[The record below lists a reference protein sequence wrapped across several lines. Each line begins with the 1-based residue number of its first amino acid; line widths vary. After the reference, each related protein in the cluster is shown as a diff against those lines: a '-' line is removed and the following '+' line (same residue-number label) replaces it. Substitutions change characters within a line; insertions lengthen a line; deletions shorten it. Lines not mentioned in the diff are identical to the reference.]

1 MAKITKGQNFG
12 GAVRYVMQDKKDA
25 KLLDSKGV
33 LTNDKRSIIN
43 SFRLQCQ
50 PRPNVKFPVGH
61 ISLDFSVE
69 DVDRLSDD
77 FMAKVAREYMQRMNL
92 LNTQY
97 VIVRHHDREHPHC
110 HVIFNRIDNNG
121 ETYLRQERPHSQ
133 CQDLP

>member
-1 MAKITKGQNFG
+1 MMAKITKGNDFG

-50 PRPNVKFPVGH
+50 PRPNVCH

-69 DVDRLSDD
+69 DVDKMSDD
-77 FMAKVAREYMQRMNL
+77 FMVKVAQDYLQRMNL
-92 LNTQY
+92 LNTQFAEDEPLEY
-97 VIVRHHDREHPHC
+97 PIRHCPS
-110 HVIFNRIDNNG
+110 
-121 ETYLRQERPHSQ
+121 P
-133 CQDLP
+133 